1 MTITLLLP
9 SIADSISQIAIDGVT
24 VKDVN
29 ELSGSWKN
37 TNHILYPNPEQ
48 PGWITNFKINQLS
61 FPRGA
66 NAKVDVS
73 YTLNYRYLS
82 VAIGDIA
89 NFPKAYNELANEVAD
104 IVAAIMAIDAPY
116 SGAVDMVIGG
126 LSLGGRKDLAGN
138 DYHGADIQLLIT
150 EMQNP

>member
-1 MTITLLLP
+1 MTITMLLP
-9 SIADSISQIAIDGVT
+9 NIADSISQISIDGIT

-48 PGWITNFKINQLS
+48 PGWITNFKLNYQSILK
-61 FPRGA
+61 GA
-66 NAKVDVS
+66 NAPVDIS

-82 VAIGDIA
+82 VAIGDVA
-89 NFPKAYNELANEVAD
+89 QFPKAYNDLVNEVAS
-104 IVAAIMAIDAPY
+104 IVAAIMGVPSPY
-116 SGAVDMVIGG
+116 SGKVGMEIGNVI
-126 LSLGGRKDLAGN
+126 LGGRKDLAGN

-150 EMQNP
+150 EQQN